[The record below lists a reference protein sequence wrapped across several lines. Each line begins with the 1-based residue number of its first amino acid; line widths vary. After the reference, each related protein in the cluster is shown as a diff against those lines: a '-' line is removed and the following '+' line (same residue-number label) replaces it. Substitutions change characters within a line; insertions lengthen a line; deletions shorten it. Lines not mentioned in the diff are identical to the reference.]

1 MTICLSKGF
10 LCLFLRSCRIFM
22 LGLIS
27 AVRKNSL
34 AEAAGIVAG
43 DKLVAVDGVQVKDII
58 ELSFYTSDY
67 EVELELENAQGQR
80 RQVHIDKYP
89 DEDLGLEFEA
99 AVFDKV
105 STCYNNCIF
114 CFVDQ
119 MIPGMRKGLYVRD
132 DDYRLSFLYGNFIT
146 LTNLKEEDFQR
157 IIQTH
162 MTPLYVSVHAT
173 DPKVRCE
180 MMHNRFAGELMDKL
194 ERLFAAGIEV
204 HTQIVC
210 CPGYNDGVILAKSF
224 HDLYARHPHV
234 LTMAVVPVGITKHR
248 EGLHPLRTFTKEE
261 AAALIDQVTPWQR
274 QCREETGKTF
284 IYLGDEFYLLAG
296 RDVPTAEWYD
306 GFPQLENGI
315 GLTRSFV
322 DEWQATLPSLSS
334 YQAASPAVIPV
345 GESAFTVLQPLLDAL
360 NKQFNTAHSFVPVP
374 NQFFGGKV
382 NVTGLLTASD
392 ILRTCKESG
401 KRLILP
407 AVVLNNDKL
416 FLDDTALEQFRKEYP
431 GKVDIAKDA
440 KELLHLLLES

>member
-1 MTICLSKGF
+1 
-10 LCLFLRSCRIFM
+10 M

-210 CPGYNDGVILAKSF
+210 CPGYNDGEILAKSF

-392 ILRTCKESG
+392 ILQTCKESG

>member
-1 MTICLSKGF
+1 
-10 LCLFLRSCRIFM
+10 M

-210 CPGYNDGVILAKSF
+210 CPGYNDGVNLAKSF
-224 HDLYARHPHV
+224 HDLYERHPHV

-345 GESAFTVLQPLLDAL
+345 GESAFTVLQPLLYAL

>member
-1 MTICLSKGF
+1 
-10 LCLFLRSCRIFM
+10 M

-210 CPGYNDGVILAKSF
+210 CPGYNDGVILSKSF

-345 GESAFTVLQPLLDAL
+345 GESAFTVLQPLLYAL

>member
-1 MTICLSKGF
+1 
-10 LCLFLRSCRIFM
+10 M

-210 CPGYNDGVILAKSF
+210 CPGYNDGEILAKSF

-261 AAALIDQVTPWQR
+261 AAALIDQVTPWQC

-296 RDVPTAEWYD
+296 RDVPAAEWYD

-315 GLTRSFV
+315 GLTRSFL

>member
-1 MTICLSKGF
+1 
-10 LCLFLRSCRIFM
+10 M

-360 NKQFNTAHSFVPVP
+360 NKQFSTAHSFVPVP

>member
-1 MTICLSKGF
+1 
-10 LCLFLRSCRIFM
+10 M

-210 CPGYNDGVILAKSF
+210 CPGYNDGEILAKSF
-224 HDLYARHPHV
+224 QDLYARHPHV

-296 RDVPTAEWYD
+296 REVPTAEWYD

-315 GLTRSFV
+315 GLTRSFL

>member
-1 MTICLSKGF
+1 
-10 LCLFLRSCRIFM
+10 M

-210 CPGYNDGVILAKSF
+210 CSGYNDGEILAKSF
-224 HDLYARHPHV
+224 QDLYARHPHV

-284 IYLGDEFYLLAG
+284 IYLGDELYLLAG

>member
-1 MTICLSKGF
+1 
-10 LCLFLRSCRIFM
+10 M

-210 CPGYNDGVILAKSF
+210 CPGYNDGEILAKSF

-296 RDVPTAEWYD
+296 RDVPAAEWYD

-360 NKQFNTAHSFVPVP
+360 NKQFSTAHSFVPVP

-392 ILRTCKESG
+392 ILSTCKESG

>member
-1 MTICLSKGF
+1 
-10 LCLFLRSCRIFM
+10 M

-34 AEAAGIVAG
+34 AEVAGIVAG

-58 ELSFYTSDY
+58 ELSFYTSDF

-210 CPGYNDGVILAKSF
+210 CPGYNDGEILAKSF
-224 HDLYARHPHV
+224 QDLYARHPHV

-345 GESAFTVLQPLLDAL
+345 GESAFTVLQPLLYAL

>member
-1 MTICLSKGF
+1 
-10 LCLFLRSCRIFM
+10 M

-210 CPGYNDGVILAKSF
+210 CPGYNDGEILAKSF
-224 HDLYARHPHV
+224 QDLYARYPHV

-345 GESAFTVLQPLLDAL
+345 GESAFTVLQPLLYAL

>member
-1 MTICLSKGF
+1 
-10 LCLFLRSCRIFM
+10 M

-210 CPGYNDGVILAKSF
+210 CPGYNDGEILAKSF

-296 RDVPTAEWYD
+296 RDVPTAKWYD

-360 NKQFNTAHSFVPVP
+360 NKQFSTAHSFVPVP

>member
-1 MTICLSKGF
+1 
-10 LCLFLRSCRIFM
+10 M

-34 AEAAGIVAG
+34 SEAAGIVAG

-210 CPGYNDGVILAKSF
+210 CPGYNDGEILAKSF
-224 HDLYARHPHV
+224 QDLYARHPHV

-382 NVTGLLTASD
+382 NVTGLLTAGD
-392 ILRTCKESG
+392 ILRSCKDSG

-416 FLDDTALEQFRKEYP
+416 FLDDTSLEQFRKAYP

>member
-1 MTICLSKGF
+1 
-10 LCLFLRSCRIFM
+10 M

-210 CPGYNDGVILAKSF
+210 CPGYNDGEILAKSF
-224 HDLYARHPHV
+224 QDLYARHPHV

-296 RDVPTAEWYD
+296 RDVPAAEWYD

-360 NKQFNTAHSFVPVP
+360 NKQFSTAHSFVPVP
-374 NQFFGGKV
+374 NQFFGSKV

>member
-1 MTICLSKGF
+1 
-10 LCLFLRSCRIFM
+10 M

-210 CPGYNDGVILAKSF
+210 CPGYNDGEILSKSF
-224 HDLYARHPHV
+224 QDLYARHPHV

-296 RDVPTAEWYD
+296 RDVPAAEWYD

-360 NKQFNTAHSFVPVP
+360 NKQFSTAHSFVPVP

>member
-1 MTICLSKGF
+1 
-10 LCLFLRSCRIFM
+10 M

-296 RDVPTAEWYD
+296 RDVPAAEWYD
-306 GFPQLENGI
+306 VFPQLENGI

>member
-1 MTICLSKGF
+1 
-10 LCLFLRSCRIFM
+10 M

-210 CPGYNDGVILAKSF
+210 CPGYNDGEILAKSF
-224 HDLYARHPHV
+224 QDLYARHPHV

-296 RDVPTAEWYD
+296 RDVPAAEWYD

-315 GLTRSFV
+315 GLTRSFL